1 MSAIIYNPHAAWLI
15 IGCAAMVLLV
25 TFGGGLSQRL
35 SLFNKKHHILE
46 WENGSIYDWDDDDE

>member
-1 MSAIIYNPHAAWLI
+1 
-15 IGCAAMVLLV
+15 MVLLV
-25 TFGGGLSQRL
+25 TFGGGLCQRL